1 MFWGS
6 WNDSACSL
14 KKTLFQKSSM
24 VFSLPSLTPAPPGLA
39 KDHKKYGFFWH
50 PSLIKNKEWRPQPI
64 LWTILSLLLHQRHQR
79 QPIVPEPLGIMHF
92 IIINWGRN
100 FTPIWTWIYPP
111 GRPSFLKTSCFEMT
125 LQSLYYKSLTVRKSE
140 WIPTSWQCKIL
151 ARWNIRTKVLC
162 ISFGFFCIMWDLLLA
177 FHAYIR
183 QPEIYGEESIIFL
196 NRKLKKI

>member
-1 MFWGS
+1 MALQRF
-6 WNDSACSL
+6 SL
-14 KKTLFQKSSM
+14 YCFITGFISSGNLLFQRRATRDNA
-24 VFSLPSLTPAPPGLA
+24 LYH
-39 KDHKKYGFFWH
+39 HK
-50 PSLIKNKEWRPQPI
+50 
-64 LWTILSLLLHQRHQR
+64 
-79 QPIVPEPLGIMHF
+79 LGP
-92 IIINWGRN
+92 RN